1 MDLRSRFALHCTPFT
16 CELRVEHRFAL
27 PLFDEALGALHHV
40 VDQRMS
46 GALIA
51 APGTGKTALLR
62 ALVAAL
68 PEARYRTHYLKVTG
82 LSKRDMCREIAT
94 ALGSPPAGTYPA
106 LVRRI
111 QERLATLADAEGLR
125 SVVILDEAH
134 DLRPEVLAMLR
145 ILTNFEMDSRLVV
158 SLVLAGQPSLRTL
171 LRRDELDDIAR
182 RLAHYATLRPL
193 SRDETAAY
201 LEHRLAIAGATT
213 CPFDDGAREAIY
225 EIGRGNL
232 RATDHLAL
240 RALELAAA
248 AAHDVV
254 GPHHVIEARKGLWP

>member
-1 MDLRSRFALHCTPFT
+1 MDLRSRFALHSTPFT
-16 CELRVEHRFAL
+16 RELPVEHRFAL
-27 PLFDEALGALHHV
+27 PVFDQALGALHHV

-62 ALVAAL
+62 ALVAQL
-68 PEARYRTHYLKVTG
+68 PEARYRIHYLKVTG

-94 ALGSPPAGTYPA
+94 ALGAPPAGTYPA

-111 QERLATLADAEGLR
+111 QERLATLADTEGLR
-125 SVVILDEAH
+125 PIVILDEAH
-134 DLRPEVLAMLR
+134 DLRPDVLAMLR
-145 ILTNFEMDSRLVV
+145 ILTNFDMDSRLVV

-182 RLAHYATLRPL
+182 RLAHYATLRAL
-193 SRDETAAY
+193 SRDETTAY
-201 LEHRLAIAGATT
+201 LEHRCAIAGATT

-240 RALELAAA
+240 KALEGAAG

-254 GPHHVIEARKGLWP
+254 AVQHVIEARKALWP